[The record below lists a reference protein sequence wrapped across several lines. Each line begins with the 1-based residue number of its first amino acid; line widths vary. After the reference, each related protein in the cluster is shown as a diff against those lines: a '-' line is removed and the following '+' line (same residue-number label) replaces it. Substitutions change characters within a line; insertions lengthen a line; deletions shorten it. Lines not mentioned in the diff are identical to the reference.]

1 MVSKNTI
8 IKFLT
13 RRNIIMSTSTQGD
26 SNQQSFAVKGQYI
39 KDLSFENPHAP
50 QSLMA
55 ANVRPGIDVNV
66 DLKAQKL
73 QDDTYEMTLHIAA
86 RATAEGNTLFLVDLA
101 YAGIFQ
107 IANVPAEHIEPLIM
121 IDCPFVL
128 FPFARRVI
136 SDVTRDGG
144 FPPLMLDPIDF
155 HSLYAQN
162 RARMEG
168 ASAQA

>member
-1 MVSKNTI
+1 
-8 IKFLT
+8 
-13 RRNIIMSTSTQGD
+13 MSTSTQSAAPGH
-26 SNQQSFAVKGQYI
+26 SFSVKGQYI

-50 QSLMA
+50 ASLMA
-55 ANVRPGIDVNV
+55 AANTSRPGIDVNV

-73 QDDTYEMTLHIAA
+73 QDNTFEMVLHIAA

-107 IANVPAEHIEPLIM
+107 ISNIPAEHIEPLIM

-136 SDVTRDGG
+136 ADVTRDGG

-155 HSLYAQN
+155 NALYAQN
-162 RARMEG
+162 RQKLEA